1 MTGRIISVAQQK
13 GGSGKT
19 TLAAHLAV
27 ALAARGAFP
36 VAVVDI
42 DPQGSLGTWYEA
54 REGSLGDGT
63 TGLTFR
69 TSSGWG
75 ARREARSLARDHGL
89 VILDTP
95 PKTDSDVRPAIEAAD
110 LVLVPMQP
118 TQVDLWATGQTVDIA
133 RREGT
138 DSLVV
143 LNRVPPRAALTAE
156 VMGLIGENGFTVAS
170 ARLGNRT
177 AFAASMGEG
186 LTILETEPR
195 GKGADEARLLAE
207 EVARLLG
214 LEF

>member
-1 MTGRIISVAQQK
+1 MSGRILSVAQQK

-27 ALAARGAFP
+27 ALAQSGAFP
-36 VAVVDI
+36 VALVDV
-42 DPQGSLGTWYEA
+42 DPQGSLGTWFEA
-54 REGSLGDGT
+54 REQALGERA

-89 VILDTP
+89 VIIDTP

-110 LVLVPMQP
+110 LVMIPVQP
-118 TQVDLWATGQTVDIA
+118 TQVDLWATGQTVEIA
-133 RREGT
+133 AREKT
-138 DSLVV
+138 ASMVV

-156 VMGLIGENGFTVAS
+156 ILEEIAGNGFQVCD

-177 AFAASMGEG
+177 AFAASMGIG
-186 LTILETEPR
+186 KTVLETDAR
-195 GKGADEARLLAE
+195 GKGAEEARHLAAE
-207 EVARLLG
+207 IAKALDLG
-214 LEF
+214 

>member
-1 MTGRIISVAQQK
+1 MGGRIISVAQQK

-27 ALAARGAFP
+27 ALALKGEFP
-36 VAVVDI
+36 VALVDV

-54 REGSLGDGT
+54 REEAFGDAG

-110 LVLVPMQP
+110 MVIIPVQP
-118 TQVDLWATGQTVDIA
+118 TLVDLWATGQTVELA

-138 DSLVV
+138 GSLVV
-143 LNRVPPRAALTAE
+143 LNRVPPRAALTEE
-156 VMGLIGENGFTVAS
+156 VMAAIGENGFDVAT

-177 AFAASMGEG
+177 AFAASMGSG
-186 LTILETEPR
+186 RTILETDPR
-195 GKGADEARLLAE
+195 GKGAEEARQLAE
-207 EVARLLG
+207 EIGRLIG
-214 LEF
+214 PG

>member
-1 MTGRIISVAQQK
+1 MSGLVLSVSQQK

-19 TLAAHLAV
+19 TLAAHIAV
-27 ALAARGAFP
+27 ALARTGAYP
-36 VAVVDI
+36 VAIIDV

-54 REGSLGDGT
+54 REDALGEAG

-89 VILDTP
+89 VIIDTP
-95 PKTDSDVRPAIEAAD
+95 PKTDSDVKPAIEAAG
-110 LVLVPMQP
+110 LVVIPVQP

-138 DSLVV
+138 DALLV
-143 LNRVPPRAALTAE
+143 LNRVPPRAALTQDVLEEIEAL
-156 VMGLIGENGFTVAS
+156 GYPVAS

-177 AFAASMGEG
+177 AFAASMGTG
-186 LTILETEPR
+186 RTIIETDPR
-195 GKGADEARLLAE
+195 GKGAEETLRLAE
-207 EVARLLG
+207 EIAALIGPR
-214 LEF
+214 